1 MGLLPNPLFTYDQ
14 FLTLSHDSISPGS
27 EEVIKSALG
36 RDLSSMK
43 LVASNYLNK
52 FIDKV

>member
-1 MGLLPNPLFTYDQ
+1 MGNLPNPLFTYDQ
-14 FLTLSHDSISPGS
+14 FISLSHDSISPNGDTL
-27 EEVIKSALG
+27 IKAILG
-36 RDLSSMK
+36 RELSSMN